1 MPRYRGA
8 MRKSVGTVAVLL
20 GILLLSGCGP
30 SDPLP
35 TLPPTPSSTPVFASE
50 EEALAAA
57 EEAYEA
63 YLEVS
68 SEIGESGGLNPERIA
83 PFVTANRLE
92 IELRGAETLQNSGLR
107 LVGSSVFETIDLQMV
122 GTVAGETEVV
132 FYACWDGSQ
141 SRVIDSSGADVT
153 PSDRIDRLVL
163 EIRTV
168 TVNGELPLVL
178 DSDEQWPDTSC

>member
-1 MPRYRGA
+1 
-8 MRKSVGTVAVLL
+8 MRTMVGTVAVLAA
-20 GILLLSGCGP
+20 ILVLSGCGR

-57 EEAYEA
+57 EDAYAA

-68 SEIGESGGLNPERIA
+68 TDIGESGGADPERIE
-83 PFVTANRLE
+83 PFVTPDRMQT
-92 IELRGAETLQNSGLR
+92 ELRGAQTLQASGLR
-107 LVGSSVFETIDLQMV
+107 LVGASQFETIELQRVDTV
-122 GTVAGETEVV
+122 GDETEVV

-153 PSDRIDRLVL
+153 PSDRVDRLVL

-168 TVNGELPLVL
+168 TVNGALPLVL
-178 DSDEQWPDTSC
+178 ASDDQWPDSSC

>member
-1 MPRYRGA
+1 
-8 MRKSVGTVAVLL
+8 MRKMAGTVAALA
-20 GILLLSGCGP
+20 GILLLSGCVP

-35 TLPPTPSSTPVFASE
+35 TLPPTPTSTPVFASE

-57 EEAYEA
+57 EEAYAA

-68 SEIGESGGLNPERIA
+68 NEVGETGGTDPERIE
-83 PFVTANRLE
+83 PYVTPERMEA
-92 IELRGAETLQNSGLR
+92 ELRGAQALQSSGLR
-107 LVGSSVFETIDLQMV
+107 LVGASQFETIALQMV
-122 GTVAGETEVV
+122 DAVGEETEVV
-132 FYACWDGSQ
+132 FYACWDGSR

-153 PSDRIDRLVL
+153 PSDRVNRLVL

-178 DSDEQWPDTSC
+178 ASDDQWLESSC